1 MPEHIL
7 FLTGRLAE
15 RSLRRVLESMQ
26 PAAFTYTVHALGL
39 QVAGLMTSDMIRRRL
54 TDVMGANRVI
64 VPGRCRGD
72 LDEVSAALHV
82 PVVRGPDELKD
93 LPRFFGHNCAQPD
106 LSRHDVRIFAEI
118 VDAPD
123 LGIDAILE
131 RARAY
136 AAAGADVIDLGCLP
150 KTAFPHLED
159 AVSALHAAGCKV
171 SVDSMDT
178 GELLRGGRAGADFL
192 LSLREETLWVADEVA
207 SMPVLIPSTSG
218 NLRSLLRAIEE
229 MEKKGRP
236 FLADPILDPIHF
248 GFTESIVRY
257 RELRRKRPDVQIMMG
272 IGNVTELT
280 DADTLGMQAVL
291 MGMMSELR
299 ITNLLTTQVSE
310 HAAGVV
316 READAAR
323 RMLYAAREAGSLPR
337 DFGEALL
344 ALRSRDPFPYSREE
358 IAATAEEIK
367 DPSFRIQL
375 SPEGIHVYN
384 RDGLRSSSDPF
395 ELFPQLGL
403 DGDASHAFYMGVE
416 LARAEIAWQ
425 LGKRY
430 AQDQPLDWGCAA
442 VRRSPESPAQCAPN
456 ALEHKAQAGS

>member
-1 MPEHIL
+1 MQFEHIL

-15 RSLRRVLESMQ
+15 RNLHRVLESMQ
-26 PAAFTYTVHALGL
+26 PAAFTCTGGGGL

-93 LPRFFGHNCAQPD
+93 LPRFFGHNCAPLD
-106 LSRHDVRIFAEI
+106 LSRHDIRIFAEI
-118 VDAPD
+118 VDAPA
-123 LGIDAILE
+123 LGVDAILE

-136 AAAGADVIDLGCLP
+136 TAAGAEVIDLGCLP
-150 KTAFPHLED
+150 KTAFPTWRM
-159 AVSALHAAGCKV
+159 VSALRAAGYKV
-171 SVDSMDT
+171 SADSMDT

-192 LSLREETLWVADEVA
+192 EPEEGTLWVADEVA
-207 SMPVLIPSTSG
+207 SMPVLIPSKSG

-280 DADTLGMQAVL
+280 DADTLGMQAL
-291 MGMMSELR
+291 LSGIMSELR

-310 HAAGVV
+310 HCAGVV
-316 READAAR
+316 QEADAAR
-323 RMLYAAREAGSLPR
+323 RVMYAAHEAGSLPR

-344 ALRSRDPFPYSREE
+344 ALRSRDPFPYSRDE
-358 IAATAEEIK
+358 IAATAEQIK

-384 RDGLRSSSDPF
+384 RDGLRSSGD
-395 ELFPQLGL
+395 LRVVAATWARR
-403 DGDASHAFYMGVE
+403 DASHAFYMGVE

-430 AQDQPLDWGCAA
+430 TQDQPLDRGCAV
-442 VRRSPESPAQCAPN
+442 VRRSQASSALCAPSIQ
-456 ALEHKAQAGS
+456 EHKAQAGS

>member
-1 MPEHIL
+1 
-7 FLTGRLAE
+7 
-15 RSLRRVLESMQ
+15 
-26 PAAFTYTVHALGL
+26 
-39 QVAGLMTSDMIRRRL
+39 
-54 TDVMGANRVI
+54 
-64 VPGRCRGD
+64 
-72 LDEVSAALHV
+72 
-82 PVVRGPDELKD
+82 
-93 LPRFFGHNCAQPD
+93 
-106 LSRHDVRIFAEI
+106 
-118 VDAPD
+118 
-123 LGIDAILE
+123 
-131 RARAY
+131 
-136 AAAGADVIDLGCLP
+136 
-150 KTAFPHLED
+150 LED
-159 AVSALHAAGCKV
+159 AVSALHAAGYKV

-192 LSLREETLWVADEVA
+192 LSLKKETLWVADEVA

-229 MEKKGRP
+229 MENKGRP

-323 RMLYAAREAGSLPR
+323 RMMYAAREAGSLPR

-384 RDGLRSSSDPF
+384 RDGLHSSSDPF

-403 DGDASHAFYMGVE
+403 EGDSSHAFYMGVE

-442 VRRSPESPAQCAPN
+442 VRRSSESPAQCAPN
-456 ALEHKAQAGS
+456 PVEHKAQAGS